1 MTVQQVAR
9 TALRPLLPIGLS
21 HAFSGDH
28 AWCREKMMLVDEL
41 AGGVPLPQFFAE
53 GGFERAIDRYT
64 EVSGGQ
70 DRRAVV
76 SMWSLYYFAGLT
88 IPYLLARRLA
98 GQILPVA
105 FEDMS
110 IALTDDGLPRAFGV
124 AHHGCIGEEAAE
136 ADDFAMVGPLLN
148 GHLNEA
154 VARLKSCGVS
164 AKLCWNN
171 AAVYIDYTLRLT
183 SPDGDGR
190 SLPDLPLFVRG
201 CLPDG
206 GPNPFCGSVRQV
218 DEDGEMIQRRKV
230 CCLRYMLPGV
240 ASCGNRCA
248 LPSQR
253 NPQ

>member
-1 MTVQQVAR
+1 
-9 TALRPLLPIGLS
+9 
-21 HAFSGDH
+21 
-28 AWCREKMMLVDEL
+28 MLADEL
-41 AGGVPLPQFFAE
+41 EGGIPLPQFFAD

-64 EVSGGQ
+64 AACGGK

-110 IALTDDGLPRAFGV
+110 IALTEDGLPRAFGV
-124 AHHGCIGEEAAE
+124 IDRGTIGEVSGGRIDTEAE
-136 ADDFAMVGPLLN
+136 TDYFAIIGPLLSA
-148 GHLNEA
+148 HLNEA
-154 VARLKSCGVS
+154 VLRLKACGLS

-183 SPDGDGR
+183 DAEGGGR
-190 SLPDLPLFVRG
+190 SAPDLPLFVRG

-218 DEDGEMIQRRKV
+218 EEGGEMIQRRKV

>member
-1 MTVQQVAR
+1 MTVQQFAR
-9 TALRPLLPIGLS
+9 TAPRPPLPIGLS

-28 AWCREKMMLVDEL
+28 AWCREKMMLADEL
-41 AGGVPLPQFFAE
+41 EGSVPLPLFFAE
-53 GGFERAIDRYT
+53 GGFERAIDRYAA
-64 EVSGGQ
+64 VSRGE

-98 GQILPVA
+98 GQVLPIA
-105 FEDMS
+105 FEEMS

-124 AHHGCIGEEAAE
+124 INRGIIGETTET
-136 ADDFAMVGPLLN
+136 DDFAMISPLLST
-148 GHLNEA
+148 HLNET
-154 VARLKSCGVS
+154 VMRLKACGIS

-183 SPDGDGR
+183 DAEGLGR
-190 SLPDLPLFVRG
+190 SAPDLPLFVRG

-218 DEDGEMIQRRKV
+218 EEGGEMIQRRKV

-240 ASCGNRCA
+240 ASCGSRCA

>member
-1 MTVQQVAR
+1 
-9 TALRPLLPIGLS
+9 
-21 HAFSGDH
+21 
-28 AWCREKMMLVDEL
+28 MMLADEL
-41 AGGVPLPQFFAE
+41 EGGVPLPRFFAE
-53 GGFERAIDRYT
+53 GGFERAIDRYA
-64 EVSGGQ
+64 EVSRGE

-88 IPYLLARRLA
+88 IPYLLARRLS
-98 GQILPVA
+98 GQLLPVA
-105 FEDMS
+105 FDEMS
-110 IALTDDGLPRAFGV
+110 IAVTEDGLPRAFGV
-124 AHHGCIGEEAAE
+124 NNRGSMGEELD
-136 ADDFAMVGPLLN
+136 ADDFAVMSPLLTT
-148 GHLNEA
+148 HLNEI
-154 VARLKSCGVS
+154 VSRLKACGLS

-183 SPDGDGR
+183 DAEGR
-190 SLPDLPLFVRG
+190 GKSAPDLPLFIRG

-206 GPNPFCGSVRQV
+206 GPNPFCGSVKQV
-218 DEDGEMIQRRKV
+218 QEGDETIQRRKV